1 MCTCCT
7 SSPCSDWS
15 AVIKKLAVLLVLLG
29 ATAAAAY
36 AFPSLDA
43 VVRAITWMQHAGPL
57 GSVAFVGLYGLATV
71 LLVPASWTHGTTG
84 FMYGPLWGPIAASVL
99 ATGFAAV
106 NFILGRT
113 LLRNWVERRLL
124 SRPAFAAV
132 DMLIADRGLF
142 VVLLLRVSPISPF
155 NPMSYV
161 LGASPVRFRDFL
173 LGTWLGGML
182 PVVLFSSLGATV
194 TDLPALFAGE
204 AQGPGW
210 LQWLG
215 LGVTLIASIIATRF
229 AKQALDTAMAASAL
243 PPPR

>member
-1 MCTCCT
+1 M
-7 SSPCSDWS
+7 
-15 AVIKKLAVLLVLLG
+15 IKKLAVLLVLLG
-29 ATAAAAY
+29 AIAIVAY

-43 VVRAITWMQHAGPL
+43 VVQAITWMRQAGPL
-57 GSVAFVGLYGLATV
+57 GVIAFVALYGLATV
-71 LLVPASWTHGTTG
+71 VMVPASWTHGTTG
-84 FMYGPLWGPIAASVL
+84 FLYGPLFGPIVASVL
-99 ATGFAAV
+99 ATTFAAV
-106 NFILGRT
+106 NFVLGRT
-113 LLRNWVERRLL
+113 LLRGWVERRLL

-132 DMLIADRGLF
+132 DHLIADRGLF

-173 LGTWLGGML
+173 FGTWLGGLL

-215 LGVTLIASIIATRF
+215 LGVTVIASVIATRF
-229 AKQALDTAMAASAL
+229 AKQALDAAMAASAL